1 MCTELYKAMS
11 SYLQGTICR
20 ETPPLMDVVESEISV
35 ARLNDLDLHAQ
46 GRNISGQF
54 GLIDEAGE
62 LVAYGPSYAKLIE
75 GVPV

>member
-11 SYLQGTICR
+11 SYLQGTLCR
-20 ETPPLMDVVESEISV
+20 ESLPVCQVEESAISV
-35 ARLNDLDLHAQ
+35 VRLTDLDLHAQ

-54 GLIDEAGE
+54 GLIDESGE
-62 LVAYGPSYAKLIE
+62 LVAYGPSYAALIT